1 MWFLSSDTMIQEKMA
16 RMMYAKNRVKIVQHK
31 RGFIVVNLYN
41 ICDVKINEYK
51 DAKAEFYFNI
61 PRVFA
66 PETLDAEFNKAL
78 TDYRTYG
85 KKSA

>member
-1 MWFLSSDTMIQEKMA
+1 
-16 RMMYAKNRVKIVQHK
+16 MYAKNRVKITQHK
-31 RGFIVVNLYN
+31 RGFIVVNFYKN
-41 ICDVKINEYK
+41 YDVQINEYN

-61 PRVFA
+61 PRVYA

-85 KKSA
+85 KNQRK